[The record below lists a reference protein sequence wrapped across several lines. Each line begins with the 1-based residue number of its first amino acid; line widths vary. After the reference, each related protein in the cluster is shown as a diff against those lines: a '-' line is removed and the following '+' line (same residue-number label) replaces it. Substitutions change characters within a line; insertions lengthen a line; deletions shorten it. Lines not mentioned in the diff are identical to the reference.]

1 MKNDAKSKYKW
12 PLIGNKKNI
21 DFLSRGLANNKLTS
35 SYIFSGPDNM
45 GKTKLAE
52 HFAKIILCEEKD
64 TSYSEKPCGTCSSC
78 KKFNSQTTNDNP
90 EKEFAHGD
98 FYIVKK
104 EKDKKNISVEQVR
117 DLIRSFGMSSFS
129 DSYKVG
135 IIKHADTLSE
145 SASNALLKILEE
157 PRKKVVIILVS
168 SNIDKMLTTIISRC
182 QVLDF
187 GPVEIN
193 KINKYL
199 LDNYKLTRSAAKN
212 YSRISLGRPALAL
225 KFIEDKEFY
234 SNYTHRLDLL
244 LDLIESGDINEK
256 FSLVASMIDKKL
268 SGLEASAVLKRL
280 LETLQGVYRDLYLI
294 NYGLNNLV
302 QNEIV
307 DTRLKKMQ
315 VKNSINKITNI
326 LDEIEKSEDYIGANL
341 SSKLILENI
350 TLSL

>member
-1 MKNDAKSKYKW
+1 MENNLESKYNW

-21 DFLSRGLANNKLTS
+21 DFLSKGLANDKLS
-35 SYIFSGPDNM
+35 SAYIFSGPDNM

-52 HFAKIILCEEKD
+52 HFAKIILCEKKN
-64 TSYSEKPCGTCSSC
+64 SPYSEKPCGQCSSC
-78 KKFNSQTTNDNP
+78 RKFESQNSQISAEED
-90 EKEFAHGD
+90 FAHGD
-98 FYIVKK
+98 FFIIKK
-104 EKDKKNISVEQVR
+104 EKDKKNISIEQIR

-145 SASNALLKILEE
+145 QASNALLKLLEE

-168 SNIDKMLTTIISRC
+168 SNIEKILKTIISRC

-187 GPVEIN
+187 VPVEIE

-199 LDNYKLTRSAAKN
+199 LDNYELNRSAAKN
-212 YSRISLGRPALAL
+212 YSRISLGRPALAV
-225 KFIEDKEFY
+225 KFLEDREFFN
-234 SNYTHRLDLL
+234 NYISRLEQL
-244 LDLIESGDINEK
+244 LDLIESGDINER
-256 FSLVASMIDKKL
+256 FSLVSGMIDKKL

-280 LETLQGVYRDLYLI
+280 LETFQGIYRDLYLI
-294 NYGLNNLV
+294 SFGLYDLV

-307 DTRLKKMQ
+307 DERLKKIQ
-315 VKNSINKITNI
+315 TKNTIDKITKI
-326 LDEIEKSEDYIGANL
+326 LAELEKAEEYISANM

-350 TLSL
+350 SLSI